1 MLPPVLGTLK
11 TQFYIVKRYYH
22 YRCGEEGTLYL
33 AMANSKEEAIQKVK
47 KSVNVT
53 DDRFSYEI
61 YDAHNDE
68 GVVILDSYGVA
79 EIYWYD
85 N

>member
-1 MLPPVLGTLK
+1 
-11 TQFYIVKRYYH
+11 
-22 YRCGEEGTLYL
+22 
-33 AMANSKEEAIQKVK
+33 MANSKEEAIKKVK